1 MMKIRVVESL
11 FFMLLLIVSGYYLL
25 TEYQYYHQ
33 SSTVFGTVVNTR
45 TVSSAERR
53 LADACTTFRGR
64 EDCSALFEY
73 DITWLSGG
81 HSYRYHVAKAWSP
94 PADRLCM
101 NIVQGKPAI
110 AKPCDALFFNVSR
123 LPGLIAIWVIV
134 AFITLTLFLYRK
146 RYAISRQWPAQTLY
160 RIYHRRHRLMLETPD
175 EQEALK
181 FINSGYRISETF
193 HHQKVVGSGRQRRV
207 IHYIIYLVRGKKS
220 A

>member
-1 MMKIRVVESL
+1 MMKTRIVKSL
-11 FFMLLLIVSGYYLL
+11 FFILLVIVSGYHLL

-33 SSTVFGTVVNTR
+33 SSAVFGTVANIR

-53 LADACTTFRGR
+53 LTDACTTFRGR

-73 DITWLSGG
+73 DITWPSGG
-81 HSYRYHVAKAWSP
+81 RTYLYHVAKAWSP

-134 AFITLTLFLYRK
+134 AFIALTLFLYRK
-146 RYAISRQWPAQTLY
+146 RYPNYRQRPAQTLY
-160 RIYHRRHRLMLETPD
+160 RIYHQKHRLMLETPD
-175 EQEALK
+175 EQEALT
-181 FINSGYRISETF
+181 FINRGYRVSKTF
-193 HHQKVVGSGRQRRV
+193 HHQQVVGAGGQRRL
-207 IHYIIYLVRGKKS
+207 IHYTIYLVRGKKS